1 MTEIPSAVVAET
13 CEPSR
18 YSPYM
23 PLIAYTKP
31 TDAVAQITLN
41 RAEALNAI
49 NLAMRD
55 EIWDYV
61 HAALLD
67 PDVRALVFAGAGPRA
82 FSAGADISEF
92 GTASSLHEAR
102 EARRRRDLWALLEEL
117 PLPTVAALHGFCF
130 GAGIE
135 LPLYCDLRLAAPDT
149 RIALP
154 EVTLGYIPS
163 AGGTQLMPR
172 VCAPGAAPGLILA
185 GEPIDAERALPWGI
199 VHRIVP
205 ADELEAA
212 ALAAAERLA
221 AADPHLV
228 AATKRSI
235 RRGLDLPL
243 GAAIEADAQTA
254 RRLRSRIV
262 SR

>member
-1 MTEIPSAVVAET
+1 
-13 CEPSR
+13 
-18 YSPYM
+18 M
-23 PLIAYTKP
+23 PLITYTKP
-31 TDAVAQITLN
+31 TPNVAQITLN
-41 RAEALNAI
+41 RPEALNAI

-55 EIWDYV
+55 ELWDYI

-67 PDVRALVFAGAGPRA
+67 PDVRALIFAGAGPRA

-92 GTASSLHEAR
+92 GSAPSLHDAR
-102 EARRRRDLWALLEEL
+102 EARRRRDLWALLEDL
-117 PLPTVAALHGFCF
+117 PLPSIAALHGFCF

-172 VCAPGAAPGLILA
+172 VCAPAAAPGLILG
-185 GEPIDAERALPWGI
+185 GEPIDAERALDWGI

-205 ADELEAA
+205 LDELEEA

-221 AADPHLV
+221 AADPERI
-228 AATKRSI
+228 AAVKRSI

-243 GAAIEADAQTA
+243 DAAIGRDAQTA
-254 RRLRSRIV
+254 RLLRSKLT

>member
-1 MTEIPSAVVAET
+1 
-13 CEPSR
+13 
-18 YSPYM
+18 M

-31 TDAVAQITLN
+31 TSAVAQITLN
-41 RAEALNAI
+41 RPEALNAI

-55 EIWDYV
+55 ELWDYI

-67 PDVRALVFAGAGPRA
+67 PDVRALIFAGAGPRA

-92 GTASSLHEAR
+92 GSAPSLHDAR
-102 EARRRRDLWALLEEL
+102 EARRRRDLWALLEDL

-149 RIALP
+149 QIALP

-172 VCAPGAAPGLILA
+172 VCAPAAAPGLILG
-185 GEPIDAERALPWGI
+185 GESIDAPRALAWGI

-228 AATKRSI
+228 AAAKRSI

-243 GAAIEADAQTA
+243 GAAIGADAQTA

>member
-1 MTEIPSAVVAET
+1 MTEVCSGRDGDVQGA
-13 CEPSR
+13 R
-18 YSPYM
+18 YSLCMVLVEYG
-23 PLIAYTKP
+23 KP
-31 TDAVAQITLN
+31 APGVARITLN
-41 RAEALNAI
+41 RPEALNAI

-55 EIWDYV
+55 ELWDYT

-67 PDVRALVFAGAGPRA
+67 PDVRALIFAGAGPRA

-92 GTASSLHEAR
+92 GSAPSLHDAR
-102 EARRRRDLWALLEEL
+102 EARRRRDLWALLEDL

-172 VCAPGAAPGLILA
+172 VCAPAAAPGLILA
-185 GEPIDAERALPWGI
+185 GEPIDAQRALAWGI

-221 AADPHLV
+221 GADPHLV
-228 AATKRSI
+228 AAAKRSI

-243 GAAIEADAQTA
+243 GAAIGADAQTA